1 MPNGLRES
9 ETAGRL
15 ESQRRT
21 HAAMMTVLRCL
32 VSWILAEGW
41 LALAIVAALS
51 LAFGNFVVAWQSFAA
66 QGYEQVPL
74 RQIPFLGPW
83 AEAFGL
89 GDAPLAALYG
99 LVLTVAMNIAII
111 TSAKMLGRMIQLSF
125 DYRELLRSP
134 DPTVRGRA
142 ADCLDL
148 LRKTAL
154 WFAPMLGL
162 TILVI
167 MFDVAQFRFR
177 YEVLFRDLMDPAEA
191 LQWAP
196 EPMARLGQ
204 FLAGFILTAVWGY
217 MGCVVGVALAMEY
230 AFARAAEQWQVLD
243 NAIRQAIEGEGTREE
258 GPASQQA
265 EPLADARQSAHH
277 ASVGAPADPVPAPVS
292 GGAPEAPPASAP
304 RAPEPVAA
312 PQAPAQPP
320 VAAPPQAGP
329 EAEVI
334 VGPGETRHIPLA
346 EIEAHPDQFV
356 RDGSGRAWFLRT
368 YYEQGV
374 MGREAQEEDR
384 R

>member
-1 MPNGLRES
+1 
-9 ETAGRL
+9 
-15 ESQRRT
+15 
-21 HAAMMTVLRCL
+21 MMTVTRCF
-32 VSWILAEGW
+32 VSWLLAEGW
-41 LALAIVAALS
+41 LALTIVAALS

-89 GDAPLAALYG
+89 GDAPLAALYA

-111 TSAKMLGRMIQLSF
+111 TSAKMLVRMMQLYF
-125 DYRELLRSP
+125 DYRGLLRSP
-134 DPTVRGRA
+134 DSSVRGRA

-148 LRKTAL
+148 LLKTAL

-162 TILVI
+162 SIAII

-177 YEVLFRDLMDPAEA
+177 YEALFQGLTDPAEA

-230 AFARAAEQWQVLD
+230 GFVRAAEQWQVLD
-243 NAIRQAIEGEGTREE
+243 NAIRQAIEGDGTREAQ
-258 GPASQQA
+258 PAFQQA
-265 EPLADARQSAHH
+265 EVLADARQPAPR
-277 ASVGAPADPVPAPVS
+277 ASVGAPANPIPAPVS
-292 GGAPEAPPASAP
+292 GGAPEAAPVSAS

-312 PQAPAQPP
+312 PQAPTQPP

-346 EIEAHPDQFV
+346 DIEAHPDQFV

-374 MGREAQEEDR
+374 MGRETQGEDR